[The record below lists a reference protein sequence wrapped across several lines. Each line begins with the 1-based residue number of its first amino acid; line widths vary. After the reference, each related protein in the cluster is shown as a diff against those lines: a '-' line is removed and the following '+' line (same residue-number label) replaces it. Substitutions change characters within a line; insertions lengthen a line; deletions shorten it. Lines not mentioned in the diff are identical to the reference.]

1 MEYGIS
7 FFFVEIII
15 SLDHVKDMRRS
26 LTRMAFLSCSAS
38 DLSWSSSFIV
48 AMCVLGFAR
57 QEKRSFQGDQSSMS
71 TPISHLFFSL
81 LPPTAT
87 TMTKTAARGWGGGGG
102 KQSRTMAL
110 AGGLAAT
117 TGGAITSSVS
127 SSFTALRSVERV
139 AECPGG
145 MGYWEGVTLQRS
157 VVFGQGKRHFL
168 LGCDSG
174 DWAGVEECSCFC
186 SWRSGSALFMVDW
199 VGGRERLGGAG
210 PANGRRARPHERSS
224 LGRLC
229 SSSPPRRRRLRRGR
243 PLLRG
248 RGGFFL
254 RQIKLRTTG
263 SSSTIGK

>member
-1 MEYGIS
+1 
-7 FFFVEIII
+7 
-15 SLDHVKDMRRS
+15 MRRS

-145 MGYWEGVTLQRS
+145 NGILGGCDSSKISRLWAGGE
-157 VVFGQGKRHFL
+157 RHFL

-224 LGRLC
+224 LGRLF
-229 SSSPPRRRRLRRGR
+229 SSSPPRRRLRRGR

>member
-1 MEYGIS
+1 
-7 FFFVEIII
+7 
-15 SLDHVKDMRRS
+15 MRRS

-145 MGYWEGVTLQRS
+145 MGFWEGVTLQRS
-157 VVFGQGKRHFL
+157 VVFGRGRASLSPGLRLRRLGGRRRVFVFL
-168 LGCDSG
+168 L
-174 DWAGVEECSCFC
+174 VEI
-186 SWRSGSALFMVDW
+186 RVRPLHGRL
-199 VGGRERLGGAG
+199 GGRERATRGGGASQ
-210 PANGRRARPHERSS
+210 RASGSASRTFLPRASQLFVSS
-224 LGRLC
+224 SSSAASW
-229 SSSPPRRRRLRRGR
+229 SSSPSGSWRLL
-243 PLLRG
+243 P
-248 RGGFFL
+248 
-254 RQIKLRTTG
+254 
-263 SSSTIGK
+263 SSD